1 MLAAQTRA
9 ARLDF
14 EVRQPR
20 GKRVSL
26 RKLLRTGSR
35 DALLAR
41 IETSPAAGLGS
52 ALASPRYAWARPH
65 RELYSSPEVWS
76 AVYQRMTKSPSAVSL
91 WFVSAAAS
99 SRASMATAAAVS
111 SGVSG
116 RVAPGASVSANSAA
130 ARVALAGVRVS
141 VPAPA
146 RSPRSRRCRARPRAS
161 ASFRSARP
169 LTRRRG
175 PCDRQVGSRTYSTR

>member
-52 ALASPRYAWARPH
+52 ALASPRYAWAWPH
-65 RELYSSPEVWS
+65 RELYSSPEVRS
-76 AVYQRMTKSPSAVSL
+76 AVYQRMTKSRSAVSL
-91 WFVSAAAS
+91 WPGQRRGIFTGEHGYRGGGFVGGERSGSAWCAL
-99 SRASMATAAAVS
+99 
-111 SGVSG
+111 
-116 RVAPGASVSANSAA
+116 VSANSAA
-130 ARVALAGVRVS
+130 ARAALAGDASECPGASAVTAIPSLPSPTASVRVI
-141 VPAPA
+141 
-146 RSPRSRRCRARPRAS
+146 
-161 ASFRSARP
+161 
-169 LTRRRG
+169 
-175 PCDRQVGSRTYSTR
+175 DRQVGSRTYSTQ